1 MAVEDVFYAKNVRTT
16 VVLGHAR
23 GVVLL
28 AGAQARRRRARVS
41 AGRDQEGRRRLG
53 RRDEGTS
60 AVHAH
65 AIASTEGGPFPVGR
79 CRWRCGGAH
88 VSHDGAA
95 AEDRGGARRSLPSP
109 FSTKTGRD
117 RGSPVISQVFGRLAT
132 KELDHVEIMTEGGVG
147 YELSIPLSAY
157 EALPKV
163 GETATLHTHLVVRE
177 DGWQLF
183 GFTTPFE
190 RRVFRRVLDAKG
202 VGPALALGLLSTLS
216 AERLVRAIREKDI
229 ATLQSVPRV
238 GRKKAEQLVLD
249 LADKLDGLGGE
260 PVAAAAAGGRRGRG
274 CDPGARVVRL
284 HAGARPRRPCAR
296 RWTRTAA
303 PRPRPS

>member
-1 MAVEDVFYAKNVRTT
+1 M
-16 VVLGHAR
+16 
-23 GVVLL
+23 
-28 AGAQARRRRARVS
+28 
-41 AGRDQEGRRRLG
+41 
-53 RRDEGTS
+53 
-60 AVHAH
+60 
-65 AIASTEGGPFPVGR
+65 
-79 CRWRCGGAH
+79 
-88 VSHDGAA
+88 
-95 AEDRGGARRSLPSP
+95 
-109 FSTKTGRD
+109 
-117 RGSPVISQVFGRLAT
+117 ISQVFGRLTT

-147 YELSIPLSAY
+147 YELAIPLSAY

-183 GFTTPFE
+183 GFSTPFE

-260 PVAAAAAGGRRGRG
+260 PVAGPRPEG
-274 CDPGARVVRL
+274 
-284 HAGARPRRPCAR
+284 AGAEDAIRALVSLGYTLAEAEKAVR
-296 RWTRTAA
+296 AA
-303 PRPRPS
+303 LDANGRAQSATELIRNALAKVRA